1 MAKDGYD
8 KFEAVAK
15 GLGVVAIPFV
25 IGYAGQLVQR
35 QVADEGLKKDYVQ
48 IAVSILNR
56 ENPTG
61 QEKDVRRW
69 AVKVLDKLAPVPMTD
84 ATKLTLESSSLAVL
98 TDAVNKA
105 ELERVRQCA
114 RETASLPPD
123 SKVLL
128 LAEATCK
135 ERKYQE
141 LWKSEPSVIKG
152 VDPFL
157 KAPAKKP

>member
-61 QEKDVRRW
+61 QDNDVRRW

-84 ATKLTLESSSLAVL
+84 ATKLTLESSSWAAL
-98 TDAVNKA
+98 TDAAHKA

-114 RETASLPPD
+114 RETAGLPPE
-123 SKVLL
+123 STVLR
-128 LAEATCK
+128 LAESSCI
-135 ERKYQE
+135 ERRYQD
-141 LWKSEPSVIKG
+141 LWKGMPPDKKL
-152 VDPFL
+152 DPFP
-157 KAPAKKP
+157 KGPVKRP